1 MASQILTSDNVGQ
14 FTSNMMEPS
23 LKINGT
29 THNNTTLLWPQSINQ
44 SINQSIKQSIIYLLI
59 NQ

>member
-44 SINQSIKQSIIYLLI
+44 SINQTI
-59 NQ
+59 NNISSD